1 MKETLKSALSIGF
14 VMAVGGAAYTA
25 GCWVTVRLMEKIE
38 EKLEEKA
45 RLMEATK
52 DEQ

>member
-1 MKETLKSALSIGF
+1 MKETLKSALSVGF
-14 VMAVGGAAYTA
+14 IMAVGGAAYTA
-25 GCWVTVRLMEKIE
+25 SLWVTNRLMEKIE